1 MRRSVVSKT
10 VCMQRKKLGKSA
22 LQPTIIGLGCMSFHT
37 LETGRPVIEKA
48 LDLGINY
55 FDTADLYDKGEN
67 ERIVGTVL
75 KPRRKDVIIA
85 TKVGNQWRNDGSS
98 WDWNPGKD
106 YIKTAVH
113 DSLRRLQTDY
123 IDLYQ
128 LHGGTIDDPTD
139 ETIEAFEELLKPG
152 HIRHYGISSIRPN
165 TIRRWTASSNLVSVM
180 TQYSLLD
187 TRPEE
192 FTLGHIQG
200 HEVGVVVR
208 GAVAG
213 GLLAGKPPKEYLAHK
228 SDTVSQVVR
237 RQKELLQ
244 VAKGFED
251 LWENIARHDQPK
263 GGSEK
268 GNHTPEPNT
277 LGQIALA
284 YVLQH
289 PAVTTIALGAGQPQQ
304 LDIVRG
310 LEDLLPLDPAV
321 YQKLKAAAPSIFYTD
336 HR

>member
-1 MRRSVVSKT
+1 
-10 VCMQRKKLGKSA
+10 MQRKKLGKST
-22 LQPTIIGLGCMSFHT
+22 LQPTIISLGCMSFHT
-37 LETGRPVIEKA
+37 LEAGRPVIEKA

-75 KPRRKDVIIA
+75 KSRRKDVIIA
-85 TKVGNQWRNDGSS
+85 TKVGNQWRNDGSG
-98 WDWNPGKD
+98 WDWNPRKA

-128 LHGGTIDDPTD
+128 LHGGTIEDPTD
-139 ETIEAFEELLKPG
+139 ETIEAFEELVQEG
-152 HIRHYGISSIRPN
+152 HIRYYGISSIRPN
-165 TIRRWTASSNLVSVM
+165 TIRRWTESSGMVSVM

-192 FTLGHIQG
+192 FTLHHLAEKQ
-200 HEVGVVVR
+200 VGVVVR
-208 GAVAG
+208 GAVAS

-228 SDTVSQVVR
+228 SDTVSQLVR

-268 GNHTPEPNT
+268 GNHTPEPHT
-277 LGQIALA
+277 VGQMALA
-284 YVLQH
+284 FVLQH
-289 PAVTTIALGAGQPQQ
+289 PAVTTVALGAGRPEQ
-304 LDIVRG
+304 LDIVHG
-310 LEDLLPLDPAV
+310 LEDLLPLDTAV
-321 YQKLKAAAPSIFYTD
+321 YQKLKAAAPAIFYTD

>member
-1 MRRSVVSKT
+1 
-10 VCMQRKKLGKSA
+10 MQRKKLGKSA

-139 ETIEAFEELLKPG
+139 ETIEAFEELVQTG